1 MFKEPVLLLPSDII
15 NILLKG
21 GDFMGIEGNNAAR
34 ERAVQKEAY
43 VTAFRDAVERT
54 DWEGGPLP
62 GEVNP
67 EVLDGR
73 SDPTHPLVRGRT
85 RANIP
90 TPWEIAAGDPVDL
103 KCVIRMDG
111 GE

>member
-1 MFKEPVLLLPSDII
+1 
-15 NILLKG
+15 
-21 GDFMGIEGNNAAR
+21 MGIEGNNAAR

-73 SDPTHPLVRGRT
+73 SDPTHPLARWRT
-85 RANIP
+85 RFN
-90 TPWEIAAGDPVDL
+90 AALELAATGDPNRPVDWSIFRSV
-103 KCVIRMDG
+103 KGMDN
-111 GE
+111 